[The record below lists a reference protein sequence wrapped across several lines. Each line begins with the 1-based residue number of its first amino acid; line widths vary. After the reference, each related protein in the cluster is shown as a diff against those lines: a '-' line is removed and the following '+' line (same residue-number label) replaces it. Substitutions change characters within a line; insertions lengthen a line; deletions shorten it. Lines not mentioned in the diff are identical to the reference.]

1 MDVSISPNPATNYV
15 DIKFYSEK
23 NAEATMWLYDCNG
36 KIILNIKQKVFKG
49 NNSIQLNSLNMYGNA
64 IYDLKIQVNEN
75 TITKKLVIRN

>member
-75 TITKKLVIRN
+75 TIAKKIVIRN